1 MSMAQT
7 SVCSFGKFFQTADS
21 DRDNFLARLFGSFNE
36 EPVRIWCRD
45 PASPYQD
52 LGRPTL
58 VEAGKP
64 GRGHTLDFTLR
75 SRRDG
80 RIFAAEMKCEI
91 TYENYHSMTLRS
103 RSQLDRHARDS
114 EAFRKF
120 LAVAKDPKSYRVTV
134 GGRTINLDG
143 AILIWGDCDQE
154 GRREVVEGTGIAE
167 VLSLEEIIE
176 TLVNR
181 ANPEYLE
188 LVQRRMAWCQEL
200 FSFLSGSSWKLG
212 DRNGRLPDLEKLA
225 DQEPRSRW
233 SRMVL
238 GG

>member
-1 MSMAQT
+1 MT
-7 SVCSFGKFFQTADS
+7 NLDGCSFVKFSQSADS
-21 DRDNFLARLFGSFNE
+21 DRDNFVARLFGSFNE

-45 PASPYQD
+45 PDSPYED

-58 VEAGKP
+58 SETGKP

-80 RIFAAEMKCEI
+80 HIYVAEMKCEI
-91 TYENYHSMTLRS
+91 TYENYRSMTLRS
-103 RSQLDRHARDS
+103 RSQLNRHARDS
-114 EAFRKF
+114 EAFRKL

-134 GGRTINLDG
+134 GGRTINVDG
-143 AILIWGDCDQE
+143 AVLIWGACDLA

-167 VLSLEEIIE
+167 GLSLEEIIE

-181 ANPEYLE
+181 ENPEYMK
-188 LVQRRMAWCQEL
+188 LVQKRIAWCQEL
-200 FSFLSGSSWKLG
+200 FGFLSGSSWK
-212 DRNGRLPDLEKLA
+212 
-225 DQEPRSRW
+225 S
-233 SRMVL
+233 

>member
-1 MSMAQT
+1 MT
-7 SVCSFGKFFQTADS
+7 DRTGCSFRRFFQSADS

-45 PASPYQD
+45 PDSPYED

-58 VEAGKP
+58 TDAGKS
-64 GRGHTLDFTLR
+64 GRGHTLDFALR

-80 RIFAAEMKCEI
+80 RIFVAEMKCEI
-91 TYENYHSMTLRS
+91 TYENYRSMTLRS

-120 LAVAKDPKSYRVTV
+120 LAVAKDPKSYSVTV
-134 GGRTINLDG
+134 SGRTLNVDG
-143 AILIWGDCDQE
+143 AILIWGACTQE

-181 ANPEYLE
+181 ANHAYLG
-188 LVQRRMAWCQEL
+188 LVQKRMTWCQEL
-200 FSFLSGSSWKLG
+200 FDFLSGNPWRSCEQ
-212 DRNGRLPDLEKLA
+212 RRLADLEKLA
-225 DQEPRSRW
+225 NQEARPE
-233 SRMVL
+233 
-238 GG
+238 

>member
-7 SVCSFGKFFQTADS
+7 SVCSFRQS
-21 DRDNFLARLFGSFNE
+21 SSRLLIRIGTTSSQGSSGPFNE

-45 PASPYQD
+45 PASPCI
-52 LGRPTL
+52 RIL
-58 VEAGKP
+58 VAETPVLEAGKP

-103 RSQLDRHARDS
+103 RSQLDRRARDS
-114 EAFRKF
+114 VALGSF
-120 LAVAKDPKSYRVTV
+120 LSSPKTPSPTV
-134 GGRTINLDG
+134 SQPRADTINLDG

-225 DQEPRSRW
+225 DQEARPR
-233 SRMVL
+233 
-238 GG
+238 